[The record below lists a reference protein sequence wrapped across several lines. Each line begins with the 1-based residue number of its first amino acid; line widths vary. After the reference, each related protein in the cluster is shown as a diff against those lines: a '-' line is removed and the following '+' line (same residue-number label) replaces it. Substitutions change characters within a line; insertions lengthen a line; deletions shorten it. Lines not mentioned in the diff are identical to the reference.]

1 MSPPLI
7 GGTADATHPA
17 VVAIVGRRPQCS
29 SPEDLTCSGTLIGPR
44 AVLTA
49 AHCLEGREPDE
60 LEVITG
66 AAVDAADRQ
75 VIAVWGA
82 RVHPDYDPLAAPAL
96 QHDLAVLFL
105 ASAPPITPA
114 TWAESEPPGFGPGAN
129 LTAVAYGAVSAVPNA
144 SSGQRLSAPAE
155 VLALNPASMHVTGG
169 TACGGDSGGA
179 LFFAT
184 AGGDTLIGVIK
195 GSSAGC
201 TDPTIAMRADEEA
214 GFVREALAAAAASV
228 DPGRPPLDLTEGV
241 CTAACVEHADCP
253 LGMLCLPDRGESFC
267 GWRDVRIGAVGDAC
281 ADGAPDCISVGQG
294 AERSC
299 RRFTECAYDE
309 GPEGCCAAGGDPTGS
324 LALAAAV
331 LALLFT
337 SHLPRRA
344 AGDGSARRTRTCR

>member
-1 MSPPLI
+1 MTRPLI
-7 GGTADATHPA
+7 GGTADAAHPA
-17 VVAIVGRRPQCS
+17 VVAIVERRPQCA

-105 ASAPPITPA
+105 AGAPPIAPA
-114 TWAESEPPGFGPGAN
+114 TWAETEPVGFGPGADV
-129 LTAVAYGAVSAVPNA
+129 TTVGFGAVAPVPNA
-144 SSGQRLSAPAE
+144 PSGERLAAPAE
-155 VLALNPASMHVTGG
+155 VTSLNPASMHLVGG

-179 LFFAT
+179 VFFAA
-184 AGGDTLIGVIK
+184 AGGDTLVGVIK
-195 GSSAGC
+195 GSNAGC
-201 TDPTIAMRADEEA
+201 TDTTIAMRGYEEA
-214 GFVREALAAAAASV
+214 AFVNAALAAAAASA
-228 DPGRPPLDLTEGV
+228 DPDRPPLDLTGGV
-241 CTAACVEHADCP
+241 CTAACIEHADCP
-253 LGMLCLPDRGESFC
+253 LGMLCLPDRGVSYC

-281 ADGAPDCISVGQG
+281 DDNAPDCISVGQG

-309 GPEGCCAAGGDPTGS
+309 GPEGCCAAAGDPAGTVV
-324 LALAAAV
+324 LAAVV

-344 AGDGSARRTRTCR
+344 SGSASARRTRTSR